1 MTIRVIFL
9 GLYLQ
14 VHHKNI
20 LITMFKFSSFEG
32 DFQHSPVTV
41 HQTNTESIHSCDKE
55 ETCSIDKP
63 SDRSID
69 VTKGSTRVSFDLEK
83 KAGGILS
90 IHFE

>member
-1 MTIRVIFL
+1 MIIICVLRRFLKLHSKNVWIVIF
-9 GLYLQ
+9 
-14 VHHKNI
+14 I
-20 LITMFKFSSFEG
+20 FSLFEG
-32 DFQHSPVTV
+32 EFQHSPVTV

-90 IHFE
+90 IHLE